1 MRGAELIAPP
11 RFPCILGKKKKP
23 ARSGLV
29 EMDTEVI
36 V

>member
-11 RFPCILGKKKKP
+11 RFPCILGKKKP

-29 EMDTEVI
+29 EMHTEVI

>member
-11 RFPCILGKKKKP
+11 RFSCIFSKKKP

-29 EMDTEVI
+29 EMNTEVI